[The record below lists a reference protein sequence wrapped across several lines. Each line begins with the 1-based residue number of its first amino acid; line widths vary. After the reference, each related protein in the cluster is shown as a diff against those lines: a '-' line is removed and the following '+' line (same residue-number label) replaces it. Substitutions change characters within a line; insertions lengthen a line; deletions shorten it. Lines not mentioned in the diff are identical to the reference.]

1 MKVKELINL
10 PVLIFDDGICI
21 WDSSFDEQ
29 DALEEYQDREI
40 EAVEIYLKKC

>member
-21 WDSSFDEQ
+21 WNSSFDGQ

-40 EAVEIYLKKC
+40 EAVEIYLRKC